1 MTIRADELALRDL
14 VQERLARVATKE
26 RTHVAELLDAGQ
38 VIPRHSNGMEE
49 AAAIG
54 AWAV

>member
-14 VQERLARVATKE
+14 VQEHLARVATKQ

-38 VIPRHSNGMEE
+38 VIPRHGNGMED